1 MEMGRIR
8 EKRLTTLNK
17 LFTKLQMRRSLLKP
31 RVDETA
37 EVCAEEAGG
46 AVGRDAATCCTYSTE
61 SGHGYIHGHGEGV
74 SRQPQIVFTDTS
86 PRFTRDKSI
95 QLRYP
100 RHSLA
105 CWSGRRASFSSS

>member
-1 MEMGRIR
+1 
-8 EKRLTTLNK
+8 
-17 LFTKLQMRRSLLKP
+17 MRRSLLKP
-31 RVDETA
+31 RVDETE

-61 SGHGYIHGHGEGV
+61 SGHGYIHGHGAGV

-95 QLRYP
+95 QLRYTAL
-100 RHSLA
+100 SLVTL
-105 CWSGRRASFSSS
+105 SPGRRASASFSSS